1 MLNKSTSLILA
12 VCLLV
17 CMCLPASAA
26 GGIIPDGTFSS
37 DYFASYGCVIN
48 DNGGHVL
55 HITFNTTGVGVCD
68 EIGVANYC
76 VDKYVELSDGS
87 HAWTPVTG
95 LLPGYTR
102 TNASFCSYNVNF
114 QGVAGERYRVRATF
128 YCAKTFPDGSSGS
141 EHKTVTTSGC
151 TVH

>member
-1 MLNKSTSLILA
+1 MLNKSASLILA

-26 GGIIPDGTFSS
+26 GGTIPDGTFASN
-37 DYFASYGCVIN
+37 YFISYGCVIS

-55 HITFNTTGVGVCD
+55 HITFNTSGVGVCD
-68 EIGVANYC
+68 EIGVASYQ
-76 VDKYVELSDGS
+76 VEKRVTLDDGS
-87 HAWTPVTG
+87 QMWAAVTG

-128 YCAKTFPDGSSGS
+128 VCEKTFSDGSHGI
-141 EHKTVTTSGC
+141 EHKFVTTSGC